1 MEALVS
7 IAVIAFVTTSIY
19 FALSGAVRNMGEAKQ
34 RTGAIALAGEKMEIF
49 RNLPYE
55 EVGVEGGVVPGP
67 VPAEETVSKNGFTYE
82 VDTEVRYV
90 DDSFDG
96 TGEDDPVSSDYKK
109 AQVEVGWSIGGE
121 TKSVQFFSIFVPEG
135 VESDVGGGTLAVN
148 TTNSAGEIVSDVEVV
163 LESMDDSPE
172 IYYTTSTDSQGGLT
186 LQGVPAQS
194 YRLSLSK
201 DGYEDVRTYP
211 NPPESDFSPINADI
225 VISEGDFYTKDFTIN
240 KTGSL
245 KISTKD
251 IFDESAVEGME
262 VELMGGKKIGN
273 SPDTYNLDEANIT
286 DSSGEIDY
294 GEVSPGEYTVVNA
307 GEMENSQYQYVGT
320 EEELEFSV
328 ASQEEKEIALLF
340 AQKDVPSLVLDVL
353 DNNTGEPVE
362 GASAVLTAENFDQD
376 LTVGSSGRVYFPAR
390 TDPVTEME
398 NIEYQLNISV
408 EGYEDFSESIS
419 IDALTMYQANLIK
432 K

>member
-1 MEALVS
+1 
-7 IAVIAFVTTSIY
+7 
-19 FALSGAVRNMGEAKQ
+19 
-34 RTGAIALAGEKMEIF
+34 
-49 RNLPYE
+49 
-55 EVGVEGGVVPGP
+55 
-67 VPAEETVSKNGFTYE
+67 
-82 VDTEVRYV
+82 
-90 DDSFDG
+90 
-96 TGEDDPVSSDYKK
+96 
-109 AQVEVGWSIGGE
+109 
-121 TKSVQFFSIFVPEG
+121 
-135 VESDVGGGTLAVN
+135 
-148 TTNSAGEIVSDVEVV
+148 
-163 LESMDDSPE
+163 
-172 IYYTTSTDSQGGLT
+172 
-186 LQGVPAQS
+186 
-194 YRLSLSK
+194 
-201 DGYEDVRTYP
+201 
-211 NPPESDFSPINADI
+211 
-225 VISEGDFYTKDFTIN
+225 
-240 KTGSL
+240 
-245 KISTKD
+245 
-251 IFDESAVEGME
+251 
-262 VELMGGKKIGN
+262 
-273 SPDTYNLDEANIT
+273 LDEANIT